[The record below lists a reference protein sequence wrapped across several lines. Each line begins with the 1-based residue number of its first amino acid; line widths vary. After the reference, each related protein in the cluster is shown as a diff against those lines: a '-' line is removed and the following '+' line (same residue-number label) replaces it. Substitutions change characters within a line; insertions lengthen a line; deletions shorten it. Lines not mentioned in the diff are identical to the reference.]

1 MAAITNTVLTAAA
14 VGNRETLSD
23 IVSMI
28 TPTDTP
34 IYTLAGMEK
43 LTGKHPE
50 WEIESLRSP
59 AANAQAEGDDYVFNA
74 QQIPTRL
81 GNYTQISSDSWVYSN
96 TQQAVDNAGNQ
107 EKAAK
112 AKIKA
117 GINVRKDIELAI
129 VTNQASVATGIRYS
143 GSLPSWLTTNTSR
156 NSGSNGGYSSGTGL
170 TVAET
175 TGTQRA
181 FTQALLDTVMQSVFN
196 AGGNVADVIVSPY
209 NKGVFVSFMSNANV
223 ASFRQDIGPG
233 PKTGKGAGPNS
244 VSGIGSSNT
253 LIGTYDYYQGPFGT
267 VQVMPNRVMANSA
280 AVARR
285 AYLID
290 PDMISVGMLR
300 PIQED
305 PDIAKTGDSQKGVVI
320 GEWSLKVKNEAGL
333 GVIADVFGL
342 TAST

>member
-1 MAAITNTVLTAAA
+1 MASIGNTVLTAAA

-34 IYTLAGMEK
+34 LYSDAGTEK
-43 LTGKHPE
+43 LVGKHPE
-50 WEIESLRSP
+50 WEIESLRTP

-74 QQIPTRL
+74 QIIPSRL
-81 GNYTQISSDSWVYSN
+81 GNYTQISSDTWIYSN

-129 VTNQASVATGIRYS
+129 LTNQPTVASGIRFS
-143 GSLPSWLTTNTSR
+143 GGLPTWLTSNASR
-156 NSGSNGGYSSGTGL
+156 NSGSNGGYSVGSGL
-170 TVAET
+170 TTAEGL
-175 TGTQRA
+175 GTQRA

-196 AGGNVADVIVSPY
+196 AGGNVTEVIVSPY
-209 NKGVFVSFMSNANV
+209 NKGVFVTFMSNANV

-233 PKTGKGAGPNS
+233 PKAGKGAGPNS
-244 VSGIGSSNT
+244 AAGIGSSNT
-253 LIGTYDYYQGPFGT
+253 LIGTFDFYQGPFGT
-267 VQVMPNRVMANSA
+267 VQVKPDRVMATSA

-290 PDMISVGMLR
+290 PDLISVGTLR

-305 PDIAKTGDSQKGVVI
+305 PDIAKTGDSQKGAII
-320 GEWSLKVKNEAGL
+320 GEWALKVKNEAGL
-333 GVIADVFGL
+333 GVVADLFGL
-342 TAST
+342 TAAS